1 MENPDEIN
9 NVFVKYIGD
18 GPNVGDNHLFDK
30 FGRCVI
36 SNKTKAEIMENTY
49 NRDDFTYILS
59 KIYSKN
65 MIKYDKKSE
74 IIVNELSNDFLDN
87 HQLMIVKEELELLN
101 KVIDKL
107 PKNKDYH
114 FIYNTLVILKNQG
127 YVKEKDALLKEDLVD
142 TILENPDSLF
152 DDNVLKEEAD
162 KFKEKDEVIIDDD
175 YNIDKVIGEKDLKSK
190 KIIGSNK
197 NLDKFN
203 LNKLIIM
210 LNSQIEANIE
220 ELANS
225 LVSKDSEIKLIEN
238 NLSNLGEYIKLTKEF
253 TDKNPED
260 LDKQNNFQYKKER
273 IKSPKEY

>member
-87 HQLMIVKEELELLN
+87 HQLMIVR
-101 KVIDKL
+101 
-107 PKNKDYH
+107 
-114 FIYNTLVILKNQG
+114 G
-127 YVKEKDALLKEDLVD
+127 A
-142 TILENPDSLF
+142 
-152 DDNVLKEEAD
+152 
-162 KFKEKDEVIIDDD
+162 
-175 YNIDKVIGEKDLKSK
+175 
-190 KIIGSNK
+190 
-197 NLDKFN
+197 
-203 LNKLIIM
+203 
-210 LNSQIEANIE
+210 
-220 ELANS
+220 
-225 LVSKDSEIKLIEN
+225 
-238 NLSNLGEYIKLTKEF
+238 
-253 TDKNPED
+253 
-260 LDKQNNFQYKKER
+260 R
-273 IKSPKEY
+273 ITQ